1 MDECLSERNGLRKWV
16 GSVSM
21 ASMQRPAKCL
31 GGCVNFIVL
40 VSLTWPFF
48 LVFRTA
54 GGRGRR
60 TECGGL
66 LALDVEAFQNKGVW
80 TREQLHHILHL
91 VLFSNADV
99 HIDGRRKSFCAMF
112 AINCAI

>member
-1 MDECLSERNGLRKWV
+1 MSVFLRGMAYVNGWAQCPWLACKDL
-16 GSVSM
+16 
-21 ASMQRPAKCL
+21 PAKRL
-31 GGCVNFIVL
+31 GGCISFIVL
-40 VSLTWPFF
+40 VSLTWPSF
-48 LVFRTA
+48 LVFPTA

-60 TECGGL
+60 VEYGGL
-66 LALDVEAFQNKGVW
+66 LALVVEAFQNKGVW

-91 VLFSNADV
+91 ALFSNADV